1 MYSKL
6 MILVSP
12 LIGILVSKFSI
23 IMFFLYQTDAPLSEV
38 FSLFRALFWYTL
50 LLYFLFLIISIPTYL
65 FIKKIFRMN
74 YLSCQIIALVPFVTL
89 GVVLTVFIK
98 DTSLIELESVDYF
111 YLTLSLLAGSI
122 ISGIVYMIGNQ
133 RTKRTK
139 GSGLTTDSR
148 I

>member
-1 MYSKL
+1 

-74 YLSCQIIALVPFVTL
+74 YFSCQIIALVPFVTL